1 MRARLPDVPDLE
13 TPMTRRRALQWAGG
27 TGLAAVASAC
37 SGNGEAADPAETAT
51 TAAPAATET
60 AAAPAPDCVLM
71 PELTEG
77 PYYLDLDLV
86 RRDITEGRPGTPLDL
101 RVNIVD
107 AEACEPIEGAA
118 VDLWHCDAGGV
129 YSGVEG
135 AEGETFC
142 RGVQMTDGDGFAAFR
157 TVFPGWYTGRAVHIH
172 VKVSAD
178 GGQVHT
184 GQLFFDPEATST
196 VYAMDPYAER
206 GDADTPNESDGIY
219 AEAGAATVVAVTVV
233 GESTSGAVTLGVQ
246 RA

>member
-1 MRARLPDVPDLE
+1 MADLD
-13 TPMTRRRALQWAGG
+13 TPLTRGRALQLAGG
-27 TGLAAVASAC
+27 LGLAAVLPACASDDSSAGATDV
-37 SGNGEAADPAETAT
+37 SATSATAS
-51 TAAPAATET
+51 
-60 AAAPAPDCVLM
+60 PDCVLM

-86 RRDITEGRPGTPLDL
+86 RRDITEGQPGMPLDL
-101 RVNIVD
+101 RVNVVD

-118 VDLWHCDAGGV
+118 VDLWHCDAGGA

-142 RGVQMTDGDGFAAFR
+142 RGVQMTDAGGVAEFR

-178 GGQVHT
+178 GDQTHT
-184 GQLFFDPEATST
+184 GQLFFDPESTSEIYATE
-196 VYAMDPYAER
+196 PYADR
-206 GDADTPNESDGIY
+206 GEQDVPNESDGIY
-219 AEAGAATVVAVTVV
+219 AESGGVTVV
-233 GESTSGAVTLGVQ
+233 GVTLNGKSSSGTVTLGVQ